1 MHQPCTN
8 GAHLN
13 GDAARNGDLSPGLRM
28 GQTDQ
33 EIVRLI
39 GQHLLSV
46 GLERSASL
54 LMEESGLH
62 LEHPAAATFRQHVLA
77 GDWVKADHDLGVL
90 HDLLRDSPHVD
101 THNLSEMKF
110 VVLEQKYLEHL
121 ESGRVLD
128 ALHVLRNE
136 LTPLQHDTPR
146 VHRLS
151 ALMMCADAA
160 ELRARAHW
168 PGGPPS
174 RAAVLARVQAVL
186 PPALMM
192 APGRLRALLAQA
204 AAQQAARC
212 RFHAAP
218 RPPLAAAVPTTTTA
232 TTTVAVTTPPVD
244 PIPFSLLADHHCSAD
259 QFPIHSLQVLNEHC
273 DEVWYC
279 KWSPDGSKLASGSK
293 DNTVMIWDFD
303 PIAKRLSFRKSLEGH
318 SYGVSYLSW
327 SPDGR
332 YLIAAGPEDCPD
344 LWIWNMETEQ
354 LHLKMT
360 HSQEDSLTA
369 VAWHASSD
377 KFVCGGARGQFYH
390 CSLDGTLLNNWDGV
404 RVNALACRG
413 DGKVLAA
420 DTHHRV
426 RAYDFADLTDRNLI
440 QEEHAVM
447 AMTLNAADSLL
458 LLNVANQGVHL
469 WDIRARALVRRFR
482 GLSQGHFTIHA
493 CFGGAHEDFIASGS
507 EDNKVYIWHVGGE
520 EPIAVVSGHT
530 RCVNAV
536 AWNPRHHDVLVSASD
551 DYSLRLW
558 GPRAHQH

>member
-13 GDAARNGDLSPGLRM
+13 GDAARNGDLPPGLRM
-28 GQTDQ
+28 SQTDQ

-46 GLERSASL
+46 GLERSATL

-62 LEHPAAATFRQHVLA
+62 LEHPAAATFRTHVLA
-77 GDWVKADHDLGVL
+77 GDWVKADHDLRAL
-90 HDLLRDSPHVD
+90 HDLLRDSPQVEP
-101 THNLSEMKF
+101 HNLAEMKF

-121 ESGRVLD
+121 EAGRVLD

-136 LTPLQHDTPR
+136 LTPLQYDTAR

-160 ELRARAHW
+160 ELRQRARW
-168 PGGPPS
+168 PGGPRS
-174 RAAVLARVQAVL
+174 RARLLATVQAVL

-192 APGRLRALLAQA
+192 SPGRLRALLAQA

-218 RPPLAAAVPTTTTA
+218 RPSPPVPSPDRDDELAAPEH
-232 TTTVAVTTPPVD
+232 
-244 PIPFSLLADHHCSAD
+244 IPFSLLADHHCSAD
-259 QFPIHSLQVLNEHC
+259 QFPIHSLQVLNGHC

-293 DNTVMIWDFD
+293 DNTVMIWDYN
-303 PIAKRLSFRKSLEGH
+303 PVTKRLAFRKSLEGH
-318 SYGVSYLSW
+318 SYGVSFLAW

-332 YLIAAGPEDCPD
+332 HLLAAGPEDCPD

-369 VAWHASSD
+369 AAWHASGNA
-377 KFVCGGARGQFYH
+377 FVCGGARGQFYH
-390 CSLDGTLLNNWDGV
+390 CALDGTLINNWDGV
-404 RVNALACRG
+404 RVNALACRSEG
-413 DGKVLAA
+413 RVLAA

-426 RAYDFADLTDRNLI
+426 RLYDFSDLTDRNLI

-447 AMTLNAADSLL
+447 AMTLNAADTLL

-493 CFGGAHEDFIASGS
+493 CFGGAHQDFIASGS
-507 EDNKVYIWHVGGE
+507 EDNKVYIWHIDGE

-536 AWNPRHHDVLVSASD
+536 AWNPVHHDVLVSASD

-558 GPRAHQH
+558 GPRTHQT

>member
-1 MHQPCTN
+1 MQQPPAPHAPSAN
-8 GAHLN
+8 GDSQLHLN
-13 GDAARNGDLSPGLRM
+13 GDAPRNGELPPGLRM
-28 GQTDQ
+28 GATDQ

-39 GQHLLSV
+39 GQHLISV
-46 GLERSASL
+46 GLERSAAL
-54 LMEESGLH
+54 LMEESGLE
-62 LEHPAAATFRQHVLA
+62 LEHAAAARFRAHVLA
-77 GDWVKADHDLGVL
+77 GDWGKADHDLRAL
-90 HDLLRDSPHVD
+90 ADLLRDSSVPAHS
-101 THNLSEMKF
+101 LAEMKF

-121 ESGRVLD
+121 EAGRALD

-136 LTPLQHDTPR
+136 LTPLGHDTAR

-151 ALMMCADAA
+151 ALMMCASAGELQARAQWAGAGAA
-160 ELRARAHW
+160 ERAN
-168 PGGPPS
+168 
-174 RAAVLARVQAVL
+174 VLARVQAVL
-186 PPALMM
+186 PPRLMM
-192 APGRLRALLAQA
+192 PPARLRRLLAH
-204 AAQQAARC
+204 AAQHQAARC
-212 RFHAAP
+212 RFHAQP
-218 RPPLAAAVPTTTTA
+218 RPAAD
-232 TTTVAVTTPPVD
+232 VAEPS
-244 PIPFSLLADHHCSAD
+244 IPFTLLQDHHCSAD

-303 PIAKRLSFRKSLEGH
+303 PQAKRLSFRKSLEGH
-318 SYGVSYLSW
+318 SYGVSYLAW

-369 VAWHASSD
+369 AAWHATSD
-377 KFVCGGARGQFYH
+377 RFVCGGARGQFYH
-390 CSLDGTLLNNWDGV
+390 CSLDGSLTNSWDGV
-404 RVNALACRG
+404 RVNALACRS
-413 DGKVLAA
+413 DGRSALAA

-426 RAYDFADLTDRNLI
+426 RLYDFTDITDRNVI

-447 AMTLNAADSLL
+447 AMTLNAADTLL

-493 CFGGAHEDFIASGS
+493 CFGGAHQDFIASGS
-507 EDNKVYIWHVGGE
+507 EDNKVYIWHINGE
-520 EPIAVVSGHT
+520 EPIAVISGHT

-536 AWNPRHHDVLVSASD
+536 SWNPVHHDVLVSASD

-558 GPRAHQH
+558 GPRPAC

>member
-1 MHQPCTN
+1 MVLFRGVVLTGCS
-8 GAHLN
+8 
-13 GDAARNGDLSPGLRM
+13 R
-28 GQTDQ
+28 
-33 EIVRLI
+33 
-39 GQHLLSV
+39 
-46 GLERSASL
+46 RSAAL

-62 LEHPAAATFRQHVLA
+62 LEHPAAATFRAHVLA
-77 GDWVKADHDLGVL
+77 GDWGKADHELRAL
-90 HDLLRDSPHVD
+90 HSLLQTDAQLEPSA
-101 THNLSEMKF
+101 LAEMQF

-121 ESGRVLD
+121 EAGRALD

-151 ALMMCADAA
+151 ALMMCADAPSCR
-160 ELRARAHW
+160 RARAG
-168 PGGPPS
+168 PAPGPPRAPPCCS
-174 RAAVLARVQAVL
+174 ACRYDITQFRWMRGRAAL

-192 APGRLRALLAQA
+192 PPARLRALLAQA
-204 AAQQAARC
+204 AQAQVARC

-218 RPPLAAAVPTTTTA
+218 RPPP
-232 TTTVAVTTPPVD
+232 D
-244 PIPFSLLADHHCSAD
+244 HIPFSLLADHHCSPD
-259 QFPIHSLQVLNEHC
+259 SFPIHPLQVLNEHC

-279 KWSPDGSKLASGSK
+279 RWSPDGSKLASGSK
-293 DNTVMIWDFD
+293 DNTVMIWDYD
-303 PIAKRLSFRKSLEGH
+303 PQARRLAFRKSLEGH
-318 SYGVSYLSW
+318 SYGVSFLAW

-332 YLIAAGPEDCPD
+332 WLIAAGPEDCPD

-354 LHLKMT
+354 LQTKMS

-369 VAWHASSD
+369 VAWHAGSD

-390 CSLDGTLLNNWDGV
+390 CTREGQLLNSWDGV
-404 RVNALACRG
+404 RVNALATRG
-413 DGKVLAA
+413 DGRGVLAA

-426 RAYDFADLTDRNLI
+426 RHYDFTDLTDCNLI

-447 AMTLNAADSLL
+447 ALTVDAADSLL

-493 CFGGAHEDFIASGS
+493 CFGGARQDFVASGS
-507 EDNKVYIWHVGGE
+507 EDNKVYIWHISGE
-520 EPIAVVSGHT
+520 EPVAVVAGHS

-536 AWNPRHHDVLVSASD
+536 AWNPVHHDVLASASD

-558 GPRAHQH
+558 GPRS